1 MPRCARRIAAPFLV
15 WIPLAWA
22 VGCASAPADPTGAIH
37 DYAMRER
44 VAAVEVGQTLDEAH
58 AILGDAP
65 VRRPGHP
72 ERPFPSPRSALTLT
86 ARDGASVR
94 VEVYVVATRPAEGCP
109 DVHFEDVPIAF
120 VDGVVEG
127 KGWGH
132 LERRWR
138 TWGGGLQALRS
149 AQERRRCE
157 PWTAAR

>member
-1 MPRCARRIAAPFLV
+1 
-15 WIPLAWA
+15 
-22 VGCASAPADPTGAIH
+22 
-37 DYAMRER
+37 
-44 VAAVEVGQTLDEAH
+44 
-58 AILGDAP
+58 
-65 VRRPGHP
+65 
-72 ERPFPSPRSALTLT
+72 
-86 ARDGASVR
+86 VR

-157 PWTAAR
+157 PGTAAR